1 MGKWREYAE
10 NLDDCD
16 DYMRQ
21 NVAPWFNQQLQQSLP
36 EGCDEAQ
43 AQVSQAKV
51 HVTLQHGPTVM
62 SHQEKLFYLYY
73 QQYAIVIHRGNS
85 EIVLKGTSD
94 F

>member
-21 NVAPWFNQQLQQSLP
+21 NVAPWVNEQLQQSLP
-36 EGCDEAQ
+36 EGCDEAE

-51 HVTLQHGPTVM
+51 TLQHGSTVM
-62 SHQEKLFYLYY
+62 SHQEKIL
-73 QQYAIVIHRGNS
+73 
-85 EIVLKGTSD
+85 
-94 F
+94 

>member
-21 NVAPWFNQQLQQSLP
+21 NVAPWVNQKLQQSLP

-51 HVTLQHGPTVM
+51 TLQLV
-62 SHQEKLFYLYY
+62 QLWCLIKKNYF
-73 QQYAIVIHRGNS
+73 ICIINNS
-85 EIVLKGTSD
+85 YRYSQG
-94 F
+94 